1 MMKIE
6 PVLAEVGELLGILTI
21 KLGSATVEEMPALID
36 EANEAARLVLKC
48 CLASDPASHFS
59 PEEAAMLRAEL
70 VRLGEAL
77 EAQIAGII
85 IFDWRNS
92 PAAPRLGRGIE
103 TACRLNSLFVPFR
116 PTSPDRAKV
125 LPSVPTQRHGLDGR
139 ILDVQGHAQR
149 PEHYLPTGILKS

>member
-6 PVLAEVGELLGILTI
+6 PLLAEVGELLGILTV

-36 EANEAARLVLKC
+36 EANEAARLVLRC

-85 IFDWRNS
+85 
-92 PAAPRLGRGIE
+92 RLAQLAGG
-103 TACRLNSLFVPFR
+103 T
-116 PTSPDRAKV
+116 TSA
-125 LPSVPTQRHGLDGR
+125 TRH
-139 ILDVQGHAQR
+139 
-149 PEHYLPTGILKS
+149 